1 MRRRLPMLGFLLCL
15 GAWTQPAPPTV
26 GFVLSIDGP
35 WQIQGRALRQG
46 VLSNLGNPKMAVFF
60 ASLLPQ
66 FAPTGSAS
74 FAILLALGFLFCA
87 MTFVW
92 LTFYAVAVAR
102 LGRLMTG
109 TLRRALDAVTGVVL
123 IALGLRLATDR

>member
-1 MRRRLPMLGFLLCL
+1 M
-15 GAWTQPAPPTV
+15 
-26 GFVLSIDGP
+26 
-35 WQIQGRALRQG
+35 
-46 VLSNLGNPKMAVFF
+46 LSNLGNPKMAVFF

-66 FAPTGSAS
+66 FAPGGSAS
-74 FAILLALGFLFCA
+74 FAVLLALGFLFCA

-109 TLRRALDAVTGVVL
+109 TVRRALDAVTGVVL
-123 IALGLRLATDR
+123 IALGLRLASER

>member
-1 MRRRLPMLGFLLCL
+1 MR
-15 GAWTQPAPPTV
+15 ASAP
-26 GFVLSIDGP
+26 LSP
-35 WQIQGRALRQG
+35 GRALRQG

-66 FAPTGSAS
+66 FAPEGTAS
-74 FAILLALGFLFCA
+74 FAVLLALGFLFCA

-102 LGRLMTG
+102 S
-109 TLRRALDAVTGVVL
+109 AAS
-123 IALGLRLATDR
+123 